1 MVLNNRKIGLLALW
15 ILLLGPFS
23 CSSPVA
29 SQQQLHLADA
39 VWNKYNNLEL
49 TLPLPD
55 TSALYHAYMDIRITR
70 DYPYSYLSVVV
81 THPGTKDTLWFPLIP
96 EQSLPAGR
104 FLDYRFPLDSLG
116 FRPNTSFYSWRI
128 AHNMPEKTLRGVVLI
143 GVLMKETGYG
153 QR

>member
-1 MVLNNRKIGLLALW
+1 MVLRNHKIGPLVLW
-15 ILLLGPFS
+15 IFLMGWGS

-39 VWNKYNNLEL
+39 LWNKYNNLEL
-49 TLPLPD
+49 ALAVPD
-55 TSALYHAYMDIRITR
+55 TSSLYHAWLDVRVTR

-81 THPGTKDTLWFPLIP
+81 THPGAKDTLWFPLIP
-96 EQSLPAGR
+96 EKALPSGR
-104 FLDYRFPLDSLG
+104 FLDYRFSLDSLG
-116 FRPNTSFYSWRI
+116 FRPNASVYSWRI
-128 AHNMPEKTLRGVVLI
+128 AHNMPEKTLQGVVLI

>member
-1 MVLNNRKIGLLALW
+1 MVLRNHKIGPLVLW
-15 ILLLGPFS
+15 IFLMGWGS

-39 VWNKYNNLEL
+39 LWNKYNNLEL
-49 TLPLPD
+49 ALAVPD
-55 TSALYHAYMDIRITR
+55 TSSLYHAWLDVRVTR

-81 THPGTKDTLWFPLIP
+81 THPGAKDTLWFPLIP
-96 EQSLPAGR
+96 EKALPSGR
-104 FLDYRFPLDSLG
+104 FLDYRFALDSLG
-116 FRPNTSFYSWRI
+116 FRPNASVYSWRI
-128 AHNMPEKTLRGVVLI
+128 AHNMPEKTLQGVVLI